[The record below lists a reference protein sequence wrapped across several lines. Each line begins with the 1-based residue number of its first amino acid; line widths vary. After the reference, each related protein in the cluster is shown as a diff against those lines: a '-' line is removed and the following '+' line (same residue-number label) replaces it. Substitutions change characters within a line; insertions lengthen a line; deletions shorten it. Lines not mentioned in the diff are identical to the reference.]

1 MNELLFIVYTSLI
14 LAFSFFFLK
23 KGLLWM
29 SAWLSLLIILMNFFV
44 NKQIS
49 LFSLNITASDP
60 LCVGYLFGLNLIRE
74 FYSSKIAKN
83 IANINLV
90 ISMVIPLIYF
100 LHLSFIP
107 NSFDYTQEHF
117 SKLLTASYRVTI
129 ASVITFFLIQLIDLK
144 TFSLLQKLLN
154 KKYLISRSIIV
165 LIVSQFMDT
174 LLFSFLAL
182 YGQVGNILHIILV
195 SLIAKIFS
203 SLIAIPVIFSLKNT
217 LSYKHSTK
225 KY

>member
-1 MNELLFIVYTSLI
+1 MNELLFIAYTSLI
-14 LAFSFFFLK
+14 LAVSFFFLK

-74 FYSSKIAKN
+74 FYSSKIARS
-83 IANINLV
+83 IANINLF
-90 ISMVIPLIYF
+90 ISMFIPLICF

-107 NSFDYTQEHF
+107 NSFDYTQIHF

-129 ASVITFFLIQLIDLK
+129 ASIITFFLIQHIDLK
-144 TFSLLQKLLN
+144 TFSFLQKLLN
-154 KKYLISRSIIV
+154 KKYLISRSVIV
-165 LIVSQFMDT
+165 LIISQFIDT

-182 YGQVGNILHIILV
+182 YGQVGNIFHIILM
-195 SLIAKIFS
+195 SLISKTFS
-203 SLIAIPVIFSLKNT
+203 SLIAIPIIFSLKNT
-217 LSYKHSTK
+217 LSYKNLTEK
-225 KY
+225 